1 VLSFAPSAAAGWH
14 CDCAKAT
21 CGSNSGRRNVFFQAL
36 GQGSQELEFKA
47 DANALFCKF
56 GKQKCSCPCRI
67 YIYIYVYMHMHV
79 MACFVLCS
87 PNCRKLNLS
96 RSCLRLTSRRIR
108 LWFLC
113 YFFVATITHTYTC
126 SFSILGHE
134 ASAFCGGG
142 PMIK

>member
-21 CGSNSGRRNVFFQAL
+21 CGSNSGRRNVFSKRWGKAAKSSSLRRTRMHFFANL
-36 GQGSQELEFKA
+36 GKSVLVPVE
-47 DANALFCKF
+47 C
-56 GKQKCSCPCRI
+56 I